1 MTTAIYSMWWIFLI
15 LALLVTLVD
24 VYLLLR
30 VIRLS
35 RQIKVLTGKTL
46 PAAVGIVQ
54 NTDAGEALSTTAALT
69 TALREK
75 VGQVGVL
82 TAELQRK
89 LQGGT

>member
-35 RQIKVLTGKTL
+35 RQIKTLTGKTL

-75 VGQVGVL
+75 VGQVVVL